1 MLIINSN
8 NEVREEDEERQ
19 KNRQI
24 SRQVIYLIPIGVE
37 KKNL

>member
-19 KNRQI
+19 KNR
-24 SRQVIYLIPIGVE
+24 RTDRFLG
-37 KKNL
+37 K

>member
-19 KNRQI
+19 KNRRTDRFLGKWFI
-24 SRQVIYLIPIGVE
+24 
-37 KKNL
+37 